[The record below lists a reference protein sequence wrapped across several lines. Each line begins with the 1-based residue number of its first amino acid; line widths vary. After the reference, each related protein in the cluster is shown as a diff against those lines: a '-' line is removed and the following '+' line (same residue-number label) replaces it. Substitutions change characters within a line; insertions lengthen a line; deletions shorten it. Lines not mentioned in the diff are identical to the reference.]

1 MTRMTPDP
9 EQEQAILKMLCEPTR
24 RALNSSE
31 LGRGKSLMAV
41 ELGLR
46 LGHESNLV
54 IAPLHTF
61 DGWDRTLDLQ
71 TDGAL
76 EFKRID
82 SKKQGKANLL
92 DLFLG
97 KPGWYFVGREYAR
110 GLSWSRY
117 PLGYVVWDESHV
129 MQSEVSASY
138 KAAKTMRHAQYIHLM
153 SATWFGSQFSG
164 AWAPVTV
171 LWPEWM
177 KDNDWLSTN
186 GKGIWKWVERWA
198 TVEDDY
204 FRGKVIAGEKV
215 EGEWVKAL
223 PCHVS
228 LKSDL
233 DTALFQEIR
242 VPLTPAQKKQYDQ
255 MEEDALIWLRD
266 DENVMVAELPMTKS
280 LRLMQIAL
288 GTIDVEER
296 PDGTE
301 LVTFPEDSKSA
312 KFDALKSFLSDI
324 PNEKVLIL
332 TASAKYARLVAA
344 RLGDYA
350 FAWTGQATEDERKA
364 AKESFVNGSLKY
376 IVATQAS
383 IGEGV
388 DMLQMASHIII
399 RLRKSDQVLLDEQS
413 IGRLRRRGQTK
424 RVLVYDFVAEDTL
437 EDKRG
442 ASLLRRELAMRGSLG
457 KLGLD

>member
-1 MTRMTPDP
+1 
-9 EQEQAILKMLCEPTR
+9 
-24 RALNSSE
+24 
-31 LGRGKSLMAV
+31 
-41 ELGLR
+41 
-46 LGHESNLV
+46 
-54 IAPLHTF
+54 
-61 DGWDRTLDLQ
+61 
-71 TDGAL
+71 
-76 EFKRID
+76 
-82 SKKQGKANLL
+82 
-92 DLFLG
+92 
-97 KPGWYFVGREYAR
+97 
-110 GLSWSRY
+110 
-117 PLGYVVWDESHV
+117 
-129 MQSEVSASY
+129 
-138 KAAKTMRHAQYIHLM
+138 
-153 SATWFGSQFSG
+153 
-164 AWAPVTV
+164 
-171 LWPEWM
+171 
-177 KDNDWLSTN
+177 
-186 GKGIWKWVERWA
+186 
-198 TVEDDY
+198 
-204 FRGKVIAGEKV
+204 
-215 EGEWVKAL
+215 
-223 PCHVS
+223 
-228 LKSDL
+228 
-233 DTALFQEIR
+233 
-242 VPLTPAQKKQYDQ
+242 

-266 DENVMVAELPMTKS
+266 SENVMVAELPMTKS

-344 RLGDYA
+344 RLGDHA
-350 FAWTGQATEDERKA
+350 FAWTGQATEEGRKA
-364 AKESFVNGSLKY
+364 AKESFVSGSLKY